1 MNRREFL
8 KSSASLSAAT
18 LSPRTL
24 RALAPNASPPMRQLG
39 YSQVQLLDSP
49 LRQQFEYNHAFF
61 LAVDNDRLLKPF
73 RQLTGMPAP
82 GEDMGGWYS
91 PSPDFDPP
99 KNFTGYVPG
108 HTFGQYVSSLARAYA
123 ITGDKA
129 TQQKVHALVTGYAA
143 TVSPKFYASYCLPCY
158 TYDKIVCGLIDAHEF
173 AQDPTAL
180 EVLNHA
186 TDAIM
191 PYLPDH
197 ALTRREMAA
206 RPHPNIAYTW
216 DEPYTLPENLY
227 LAYIRGGGARY
238 RTLAQRFLQDTTYF
252 TPLSQN
258 QNVLPG
264 EHAYSHVN
272 ALSSAMQSYLVD
284 GSSMHLNAARNGFR
298 FVQQQSFATG
308 GWGPNEGFVDPSSSG
323 LADSLT
329 HTHSSFETPCGAYG
343 HFKITRYLLCVTG
356 DPSYGDSMETVLYN
370 TILGARPIQ
379 SDGTSFYYS
388 DYNND
393 AHKFFHNDKWP
404 CCSGTFPQ
412 ITADYGISSYFATP
426 RGLAVNL
433 YHPSRV
439 SWKQSGANLTLTQT
453 TEYPNSGEVTLK
465 ITTDRNRSF
474 PIALRIP
481 GWAGPATRALING
494 HTAPGLAPHP
504 GTWLVMDREW
514 RNGDRVELTFDMPLR
529 LIPLDAAHPN
539 MVAVT
544 RGPSA
549 LFALLPAPD
558 TLTRAQLLSAQQT
571 SPTSSNHLISLDNGE
586 VHLWPYTSITDE
598 HYRLYQQMS

>member
-8 KSSASLSAAT
+8 KSSASLSAMAFA
-18 LSPRTL
+18 PRAL
-24 RALAPNASPPMRQLG
+24 RALTPSATTQLRPLD

-49 LRQQFEYNHAFF
+49 LRQQFDHNHALF
-61 LAVDNDRLLKPF
+61 LALDNDRLLKPF

-82 GEDMGGWYS
+82 GDDMGGWYS
-91 PSPDFDPP
+91 PSPAFDPP

-129 TQQKVHALVTGYAA
+129 TQQKVQSLVSGYAA
-143 TVSPKFYASYCLPCY
+143 AVSPKFYANYCLPCY
-158 TYDKIVCGLIDAHEF
+158 TYDKVVCGLIDAHQF
-173 AQDPTAL
+173 AQDPIAL
-180 EVLNHA
+180 KVLDNA
-186 TDAIM
+186 TDAVM

-227 LAYIRGGGARY
+227 LAYTRGAGARY
-238 RTLAQRFLQDTTYF
+238 RSLAQRFLQDTTYF

-284 GSSMHLNAARNGFR
+284 GSEMHLNAARNGFR
-298 FVQQQSFATG
+298 FVQQQSFAAG
-308 GWGPNEGFVDPSSSG
+308 GWGPNEGFVDPASDT

-329 HTHSSFETPCGAYG
+329 HTHASFETPCGAYG
-343 HFKITRYLLCVTG
+343 HFKITRYLLCATE
-356 DPSYGDSMETVLYN
+356 DPSYGDSMEIVLYN
-370 TILGARPIQ
+370 TILGARLIQ
-379 SDGTSFYYS
+379 PDGTSFYYA
-388 DYNND
+388 DYNSD
-393 AHKFFHNDKWP
+393 AHKFWHNDKWP

-412 ITADYGISSYFATP
+412 LTADYGISSYFATP

-439 SWKQSGANLTLTQT
+439 SWKQGGANLVLTQT
-453 TEYPNSGEVTLK
+453 TDYPNSSEVTLK
-465 ITTDRNRSF
+465 VSTDRNRSF

-481 GWAGPATRALING
+481 AWAGPATRAQVNG
-494 HTAPGLAPHP
+494 RTAPGLAPHP

-514 RNGDRVELTFDMPLR
+514 RNGDRVELTLDMPLR
-529 LIPLDAAHPN
+529 LTPLDAQHQDL
-539 MVAVT
+539 VAVM
-544 RGPSA
+544 RGPLA

-558 TLTRAQLLSAQQT
+558 KLTRAQLLSAQQT
-571 SPTSSNHLISLDNGE
+571 SSTSSNHLISRDDGE

-598 HYRLYQQMS
+598 HYRLYQQVS